1 MTYRITKVTVSYVT
15 RKFNFKFMINGDVY
29 SLFNFP
35 WGFPAQWPHMYSTV
49 IATVQ
54 IHARLIRECML

>member
-1 MTYRITKVTVSYVT
+1 MMYRITKVTVSYVT

-29 SLFNFP
+29 SFP
-35 WGFPAQWPHMYSTV
+35 WDFPALRPHTYSTV

-54 IHARLIRECML
+54 IHACLIRGCML